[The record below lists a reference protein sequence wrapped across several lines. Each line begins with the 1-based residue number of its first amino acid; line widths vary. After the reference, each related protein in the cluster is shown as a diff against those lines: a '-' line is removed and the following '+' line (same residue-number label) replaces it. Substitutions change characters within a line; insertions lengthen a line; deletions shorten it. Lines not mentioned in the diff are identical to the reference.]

1 MTKVPLYDYQ
11 SICGHKQEAFRKIDD
26 RHKSPVCDMCGGR
39 MYQIITG
46 GFRNGMKGYPYDDP
60 VLERRIESPRQKRD
74 LLRSLGLEQKS

>member
-1 MTKVPLYDYQ
+1 
-11 SICGHKQEAFRKIDD
+11 
-26 RHKSPVCDMCGGR
+26 MCKGR